1 MPWYHG
7 WNVLAVAMLFQ
18 AVTFGVGIYSFTF
31 WVAPWSAE
39 FTVGR
44 SEVMTVF
51 ITLQVAMGLLSPLAG
66 RAVDRLSLRG
76 PLIIAGALCLAA
88 GLLLAGR
95 AGALWHLNLV
105 YGTLIVAGL
114 LLAGPLAG
122 QTLAARWFARRRGTA
137 LGVVT
142 IGTSIGGFLAPP
154 LVTALHAEI
163 GWRAANDWLALIV
176 VLLIVP
182 PVWLLVRNAPSAGLR
197 AVEGTGGDA
206 HRDGGSTPST
216 ATLDILRQRVFWLTV
231 LAFTPL
237 ATAFGGAQQ
246 NLGPY
251 ASDLGIDAQSAAYL
265 VSVMALVMIA
275 AKIFFGAMADRWDIR
290 ALFLLTV
297 VGLGLA
303 LGLMLLEL
311 SYFALVLVCG
321 PARLRRRR
329 IPAAA
334 RRPSKPELRHP
345 HLRPSDGDDRPVHH
359 PGSGGPLDCR
369 LPARHHRQL
378 RPGLAGP
385 KRPAGAQR
393 RRHLPTQAALGLEG
407 QQTFE
412 GGTPSLQT
420 SFDVS
425 LGARASRPRTGGR
438 VAEHRFSANSRKV
451 LRDRGSVRKAAS
463 VATAW
468 AWLGRR

>member
-39 FTVGR
+39 FAVGR

-76 PLIIAGALCLAA
+76 LIIAGALCLAA

-95 AGALWHLNLV
+95 AGTLWHLNLV

-206 HRDGGSTPST
+206 NREGGSTPST

-297 VGLGLA
+297 VGLGVA

-321 PARLRRRR
+321 LLGFVAGGFLPLLGALVSQNFDIRTFGQVMGMIGPFTTLAAVGPWIAGYLRDTTGSYDLAWLALSALLV
-329 IPAAA
+329 PSAAA
-334 RRPSKPELRHP
+334 ISL
-345 HLRPSDGDDRPVHH
+345 LRP
-359 PGSGGPLDCR
+359 
-369 LPARHHRQL
+369 
-378 RPGLAGP
+378 
-385 KRPAGAQR
+385 R
-393 RRHLPTQAALGLEG
+393 R
-407 QQTFE
+407 
-412 GGTPSLQT
+412 
-420 SFDVS
+420 
-425 LGARASRPRTGGR
+425 
-438 VAEHRFSANSRKV
+438 SA
-451 LRDRGSVRKAAS
+451 
-463 VATAW
+463 
-468 AWLGRR
+468 

>member
-39 FTVGR
+39 FAVGR

-51 ITLQVAMGLLSPLAG
+51 ITLQVAMGLLSPMAG

-76 PLIIAGALCLAA
+76 LIIAGALCLAA
-88 GLLLAGR
+88 GLVLAGR
-95 AGALWHLNLV
+95 AGTLWHLNLV

-197 AVEGTGGDA
+197 AVEGTGGDDRGA
-206 HRDGGSTPST
+206 RGGHPSQRDGGSTPST

-297 VGLGLA
+297 VGLGVA

-321 PARLRRRR
+321 LLGFVAGGFLPLLGALVSQNFDIRTFGQVMGMIGPFTTLAAVGPWIAGYLRDTTGSYDLAWLALSALLV
-329 IPAAA
+329 PSAAA
-334 RRPSKPELRHP
+334 ISL
-345 HLRPSDGDDRPVHH
+345 LRPRPT
-359 PGSGGPLDCR
+359 R
-369 LPARHHRQL
+369 
-378 RPGLAGP
+378 
-385 KRPAGAQR
+385 GAQR
-393 RRHLPTQAALGLEG
+393 E
-407 QQTFE
+407 
-412 GGTPSLQT
+412 
-420 SFDVS
+420 
-425 LGARASRPRTGGR
+425 
-438 VAEHRFSANSRKV
+438 
-451 LRDRGSVRKAAS
+451 
-463 VATAW
+463 
-468 AWLGRR
+468 

>member
-39 FTVGR
+39 FAVGR

-76 PLIIAGALCLAA
+76 LIIAGALCLAA

-105 YGTLIVAGL
+105 YGTLVVAGL

-142 IGTSIGGFLAPP
+142 IGTSIGGFLVPP
-154 LVTALHAEI
+154 LVTGLHAEI
-163 GWRAANDWLALIV
+163 GWRVANDWLALIV
-176 VLLIVP
+176 VLFIVP
-182 PVWLLVRNAPSAGLR
+182 PVWLLVRNAPGARLR
-197 AVEGTGGDA
+197 AAEGTGDDVGRDA
-206 HRDGGSTPST
+206 AVPST
-216 ATLDILRQRVFWLTV
+216 STLHILRQRVFWLTV

-297 VGLGLA
+297 VGLGVA

-321 PARLRRRR
+321 LLGFVAGGFLPLLGALVSQNFDIRTFGQVMGMIGPFTTLAAVGPWIAGYLRDVTGSYDLAWLALSALLV
-329 IPAAA
+329 PSAAA
-334 RRPSKPELRHP
+334 ISLLKPRR
-345 HLRPSDGDDRPVHH
+345 
-359 PGSGGPLDCR
+359 
-369 LPARHHRQL
+369 A
-378 RPGLAGP
+378 
-385 KRPAGAQR
+385 
-393 RRHLPTQAALGLEG
+393 
-407 QQTFE
+407 
-412 GGTPSLQT
+412 
-420 SFDVS
+420 
-425 LGARASRPRTGGR
+425 
-438 VAEHRFSANSRKV
+438 
-451 LRDRGSVRKAAS
+451 
-463 VATAW
+463 
-468 AWLGRR
+468 